1 MKPIALAEMVQL
13 VSKRTGFLP
22 CDCRLFLESY
32 YDIVCESLKSGR
44 SVHIGKRSQLLGR
57 FEVLEH
63 MRPWFNMKTGKLVK
77 RDVPRKRLNFSPT
90 RRFNDEFLNDK
101 ED

>member
-1 MKPIALAEMVQL
+1 
-13 VSKRTGFLP
+13 
-22 CDCRLFLESY
+22 
-32 YDIVCESLKSGR
+32 
-44 SVHIGKRSQLLGR
+44 
-57 FEVLEH
+57 